1 MLSINVGVR
10 GSVGREE
17 ALTSEVG
24 GRVRGGNY
32 ELHMKLAKRLCS
44 TVARCGA
51 RFRLFSFV
59 APPLFRYEIFLFK
72 FHSKK

>member
-1 MLSINVGVR
+1 MSAR
-10 GSVGREE
+10 GIVGREE

-24 GRVRGGNY
+24 GRGHRGGND
-32 ELHMKLAKRLCS
+32 ELHLKPAKRLCS

-59 APPLFRYEIFLFK
+59 APPLFYYDLF
-72 FHSKK
+72 